1 MGVLSTSPHDL
12 SIERPAMK
20 CLSNGLFICIVL
32 YSAIHGSTNTSDTL
46 IYQTIAGTDTSST
59 IFIISELEYGKKA
72 SAKYIRGGISSISE
86 VFMTD
91 NFLTKTWR
99 YQSDQ
104 DKSNLSGTLAKDT
117 LILKGIFKN
126 KIVDKKLRLNSIVWK
141 QMFPFDLR
149 KFVLSDSIAT
159 SFCGISILEIANMRL
174 GTLDVKKIGTEQVTI
189 NGKDQELLHIKVA
202 PAGVFSV
209 FWHGDYWFRKSCG
222 TMVKSVS
229 VDYPGS
235 PPVVSILAD

>member
-1 MGVLSTSPHDL
+1 MGVLNSSPHDL
-12 SIERPAMK
+12 SIERPTMK
-20 CLSNGLFICIVL
+20 CLSNGLYICLVL
-32 YSAIHGSTNTSDTL
+32 CSAIHGFAITCDTLTYKTISGSDT
-46 IYQTIAGTDTSST
+46 TST

-72 SAKYIRGGISSISE
+72 SAEYHRGGITSFSE

-91 NFLTKTWR
+91 NFLTKNWR
-99 YQSDQ
+99 YQSSQ
-104 DKSNLSGTLAKDT
+104 EKSDLNGTLSKDT

-126 KIVDKKLRLNSIVWK
+126 KTVDKKLRLNRIVWK

-159 SFCGISILEIANMRL
+159 SFCGVSILEIANMRL
-174 GTLDVKKIGTEQVTI
+174 GTLDVKKIGMEHLTI
-189 NGKDQELLHIKVA
+189 NGKDEEFLRIKVV

-209 FWHGDYWFRKSCG
+209 FWRGDYWFRKSCG

-229 VDYPGS
+229 FDYPGG
-235 PPVVSILAD
+235 PPVISILAE